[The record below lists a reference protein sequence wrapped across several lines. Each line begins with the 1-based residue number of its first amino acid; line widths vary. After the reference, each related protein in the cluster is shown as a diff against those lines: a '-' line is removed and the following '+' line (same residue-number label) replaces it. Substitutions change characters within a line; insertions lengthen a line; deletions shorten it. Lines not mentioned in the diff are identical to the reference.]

1 MDYLLQN
8 MNRVFETKELEHSN
22 RVLIEF

>member
-8 MNRVFETKELEHSN
+8 MNRVFETKELEHSI